1 MWAWFLTRVAKT
13 KLTPISS
20 LIDYLLG
27 FVEVELIGKYSPPK
41 TKQNSL
47 IMSKYVNW
55 GEKNK
60 TVVITKVNCRNSR
73 DGIFT
78 LLSVCKAI
86 SVLKPLFYFVVIPK
100 I

>member
-1 MWAWFLTRVAKT
+1 
-13 KLTPISS
+13 
-20 LIDYLLG
+20 
-27 FVEVELIGKYSPPK
+27 
-41 TKQNSL
+41 
-47 IMSKYVNW
+47 MSKYVNW

-73 DGIFT
+73 DGGVFT
-78 LLSVCKAI
+78 FLSVCKAI

>member
-1 MWAWFLTRVAKT
+1 
-13 KLTPISS
+13 
-20 LIDYLLG
+20 
-27 FVEVELIGKYSPPK
+27 
-41 TKQNSL
+41 
-47 IMSKYVNW
+47 MSKYVNW

-86 SVLKPLFYFVVIPK
+86 SVLKLLLYFVVILE